1 MFRKHLRIRRFVLG
15 LAFAAFAVPVAPAA
29 AASLSIFVDGKAAP
43 VSFQSTASA
52 QPSYLRYHEVGGPV
66 ATGPVARSERSYTSG
81 AQLTPETKR
90 FLAFA
95 QATRV
100 VSGSE
105 ITSEHSVATITPLQ
119 ADGLRWSAMA
129 KFYAQN
135 QPTVVVSE
143 RSNGVKG
150 PDPSLVPQLVSV
162 SATSSGFDWEDAG
175 IGASTAFG
183 IALLLVTGVALAR
196 RRDQGRLTSA

>member
-1 MFRKHLRIRRFVLG
+1 MFRKHFRIRRLVLG

-29 AASLSIFVDGKAAP
+29 AASLSTFVDGGPAP
-43 VSFQSTASA
+43 VSLPTTSA
-52 QPSYLRYHEVGGPV
+52 LQI
-66 ATGPVARSERSYTSG
+66 RSENSAR
-81 AQLTPETKR
+81 P
-90 FLAFA
+90 
-95 QATRV
+95 ATIGLDIQFVNAMRAS
-100 VSGSE
+100 SGSQIRSE
-105 ITSEHSVATITPLQ
+105 NAASTSTITPLQ
-119 ADGLRWSAMA
+119 ADGLRWNAMA
-129 KFYAQN
+129 DAYLHG

-162 SATSSGFDWEDAG
+162 TSTGFDWTDAG

-183 IALLLVTGVALAR
+183 IALLLVTGVALSR